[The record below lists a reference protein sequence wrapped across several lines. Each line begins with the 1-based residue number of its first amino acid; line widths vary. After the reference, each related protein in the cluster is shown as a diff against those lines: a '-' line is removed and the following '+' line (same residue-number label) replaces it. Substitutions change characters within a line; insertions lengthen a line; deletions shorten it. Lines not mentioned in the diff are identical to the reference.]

1 MELGKDAKIT
11 IAITPTDG
19 GAGATD
25 INGAILD
32 MAGYENVMAIITFGA
47 ITAGAATS
55 IKMQQDTAAAM
66 GGAADLAGTKQT
78 IADTDDDKT
87 FYLDIIKPQERY
99 VRLVVNRATQ
109 NAVVASAIYLQY
121 NGVKKPVAHGTN
133 VSGET
138 HVSVAEGTA

>member
-11 IAITPTDG
+11 IAITPTE
-19 GAGATD
+19 GAASTDD

-32 MAGYENVMAIITFGA
+32 MQGYENAMAIVTFGA
-47 ITAGAATS
+47 ITSGAVTS

-66 GGAADLAGTKQT
+66 GSAADLAGSKQT

-87 FYLDIIKPQERY
+87 FYIDLIKPQERY
-99 VRLVVNRATQ
+99 VRLVVDRGTQ
-109 NAVVASAIYLQY
+109 NAVVASAIYIQY
-121 NGVKKPVAHGTN
+121 NGVKKPVTHGTN